1 MLGQRH
7 FQPYPAEIPGI
18 SSGTS
23 PPAPGS
29 FAVVV
34 FRPGGVQ
41 TGNVFTTY
49 SAALAAV
56 SPGGTIVTD
65 ASLVGGLAHTGGG
78 LGVLDL
84 TGIRHASYHVQT
96 FGLPTE
102 TIDNLVIDDGTT
114 LNRAC
119 FFDYF
124 MGIVCA
130 SKTAPSLQYITAAGI
145 NDNII
150 LRSGSALVMD
160 PSATTPAIVIPAG
173 GEFDLEAYFAFL
185 GAPGSTVPVL
195 FTDGGAGSA
204 SGINAY
210 DLSVVDPSFA
220 GSAIPS
226 TFTFGHD
233 MSVPF
238 VVQTFIL
245 GGQTDNRQDLEQ
257 WMLPIAGST
266 AAAPAPPFVMTGQHY
281 WNTDLNTELTFDGTS
296 YVGPTFFGNAT
307 GAAPTVTA
315 GATLGLRIIRG
326 RMVTGNCKMMPTD
339 EPALGV
345 GDALVGGQMMTVS
358 AIVLVFGHHLA
369 DGQMKPT
376 DGGAMGFGVALVGG
390 RMMTDGGWLLGVEA
404 AVADGQIVC
413 VVHLVASSSSLRQ
426 EAPDALSSSMAS
438 R

>member
-1 MLGQRH
+1 MLGQRP

-56 SPGGTIVTD
+56 SPGGTIATD

-84 TGIRHASYHVQT
+84 TGIRHASYHAQT

-145 NDNII
+145 NDNVI

-307 GAAPTVTA
+307 GAAPTVAPQAAAGTGATATLQAGSTDTA
-315 GATLGLRIIRG
+315 GQVSLT
-326 RMVTGNCKMMPTD
+326 
-339 EPALGV
+339 
-345 GDALVGGQMMTVS
+345 VGGTPAAGPQVTVS
-358 AIVLVFGHHLA
+358 FTAALPQEPRSVVFSPANSNAAGNDATQPSIFITKTAAGFTLNQSTSNLSVGLTYLWNYLVL
-369 DGQMKPT
+369 P
-376 DGGAMGFGVALVGG
+376 GAG
-390 RMMTDGGWLLGVEA
+390 
-404 AVADGQIVC
+404 
-413 VVHLVASSSSLRQ
+413 
-426 EAPDALSSSMAS
+426 P
-438 R
+438 